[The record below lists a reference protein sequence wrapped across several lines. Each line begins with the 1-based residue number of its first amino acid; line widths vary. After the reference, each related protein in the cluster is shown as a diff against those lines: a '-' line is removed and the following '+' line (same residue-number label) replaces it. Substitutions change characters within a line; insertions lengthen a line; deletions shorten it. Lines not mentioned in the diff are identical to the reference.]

1 MSLTTVGVIVGDAE
15 LIKRL
20 LFLADVSTELWSSV
34 GGAVSGFAE
43 FPGVGESVEAIRPAI
58 RVAPRMTSVPF
69 IAQLLTAS
77 SGRESN

>member
-1 MSLTTVGVIVGDAE
+1 MTVGVIVGDAE

-20 LFLADVSTELWSSV
+20 LLLADVSTELWSPV
-34 GGAVSGFAE
+34 GGVVSGFAE

-69 IAQLLTAS
+69 IVQLRTLS